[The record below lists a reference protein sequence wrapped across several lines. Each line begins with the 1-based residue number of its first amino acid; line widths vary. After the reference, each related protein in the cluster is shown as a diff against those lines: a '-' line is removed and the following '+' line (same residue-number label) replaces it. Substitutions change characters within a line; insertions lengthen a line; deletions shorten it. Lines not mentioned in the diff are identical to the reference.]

1 MCVKVYV
8 LVHRTCVNPTGVLF
22 CVRMKLNGRRLYH
35 SIFSGVCTL
44 QYAMDHKLLLCP
56 RRAILA
62 VYGMDVSTLPK
73 HQILSAIHVNLT
85 IYSEPSVYK
94 VRYHSM
100 SRCTYLSS
108 IYVEFA
114 TYKVHI
120 TDVCMY
126 WAKRPFPEWRRSHLV
141 RPTCYTLFSFGHWL
155 YKAWVV
161 VAWHNRVST

>member
-8 LVHRTCVNPTGVLF
+8 PVHTTCVNATGVLF
-22 CVRMKLNGRRLYH
+22 CVRTKLNGRRLYR

-44 QYAMDHKLLLCP
+44 QYATDHKLLLCP
-56 RRAILA
+56 QRAILV

-85 IYSEPSVYK
+85 IYSEPSVRK
-94 VRYHSM
+94 VRYHST
-100 SRCTYLSS
+100 SRCSYLSS

-120 TDVCMY
+120 TDVCIEPN
-126 WAKRPFPEWRRSHLV
+126 APFLNGEGHICFVWLVILNFPLAIGYTKPE
-141 RPTCYTLFSFGHWL
+141 
-155 YKAWVV
+155 
-161 VAWHNRVST
+161 